1 MRCAN
6 CGLVYEEHI
15 NGFAFDERFG
25 DGCSGYLE
33 VDEEVLRDTHIQSPH
48 CRYCDR
54 DDNLSSVESL
64 DLEVD
69 YKENILVCPQHW
81 PVARQSW

>member
-1 MRCAN
+1 MSCIN
-6 CGLVYEEHI
+6 CGLPFDEHA
-15 NGFAFDERFG
+15 NGFAYDERFG
-25 DGCSGYLE
+25 HECNGYLE
-33 VDEEVLRDTHIQSPH
+33 TDEEAHIQAQH

-64 DLEVD
+64 DLDVD